1 MIRNILLALACCLP
15 FVAADVRGAAPSQPV
30 CGLAAAGVRIVQTM
44 LGGVPVLIRVPPRVS
59 MPPIVLWHGFG
70 PPDSEAALMSLLP
83 LDDLPAVKVYAGLPL
98 FGRRAPEDPGELA
111 RRQSEDLVTGVFGP
125 VVMGAVRELPVMVDA
140 LRRAGGMEAGE
151 GIGLFGFSAG
161 GAAVLLALAERE
173 VPVAAAVVLNASTG
187 LPASVAAYERATG
200 RTYAWTPETRALAER
215 ADAIARAAGIAAGSP
230 GPALLVIHGG
240 RDAMVGAGDARAL
253 HDVLAPYYAGERACR
268 LALDIVDGM
277 AHAPTGDDDAA
288 RVRMRAGDWFRRFLS
303 RSGTDT
309 GC

>member
-30 CGLAAAGVRIVQTM
+30 CGPAAAGVRIVQTV

-140 LRRAGGMEAGE
+140 LRRAGCMEAGE

-200 RTYAWTPETRALAER
+200 RTYAWTPETRACGTRGCHRPGSRDRGGITGAGTAGHPWWPGCDGR
-215 ADAIARAAGIAAGSP
+215 CRGCARIARCAGAVLRRGTCMP
-230 GPALLVIHGG
+230 P
-240 RDAMVGAGDARAL
+240 GAGHRGR
-253 HDVLAPYYAGERACR
+253 HGAC
-268 LALDIVDGM
+268 
-277 AHAPTGDDDAA
+277 AH
-288 RVRMRAGDWFRRFLS
+288 RR
-303 RSGTDT
+303 R
-309 GC
+309 